1 MIQFPVC
8 VFVVFVCLL
17 CLCVLVKLRWC
28 FLWNLDHNCQVNL
41 VTLLIKARNTLDLGT
56 AAAAA
61 AAVQRSLCGAA
72 GHR

>member
-1 MIQFPVC
+1 MCLLCLCVC
-8 VFVVFVCLL
+8 VFVVFVC
-17 CLCVLVKLRWC
+17 
-28 FLWNLDHNCQVNL
+28 FLWSLDHNCQVNL
-41 VTLLIKARNTLDLGT
+41 VTLLIKAKNTLDLGT